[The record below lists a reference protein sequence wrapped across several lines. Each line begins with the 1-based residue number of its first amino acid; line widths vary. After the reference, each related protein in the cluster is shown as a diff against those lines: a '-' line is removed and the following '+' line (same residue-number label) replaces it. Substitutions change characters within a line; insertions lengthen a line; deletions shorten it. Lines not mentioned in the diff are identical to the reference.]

1 MNKADSRRTEPG
13 NNKDNKSNAE
23 NPSSKGAFMKAGIN
37 VSGSTTAA
45 LIYLWVPVILFFA
58 FWLKPWIGLPLIAV
72 FLYVCLKLI
81 RTSNRN
87 GCEAGKY
94 AAAEQAGIFASGNR
108 MWLLAILA
116 VLFLWC
122 ILSGQGGFVNQAYD
136 WWKHNAILR
145 DLINMDWPVRYEGE
159 PGSGVLSYYIGSYL
173 IPGAAGKLLGWD
185 GARMVM
191 LLQTYLGVVITYFLM
206 CRIAGADT
214 GMKLVL
220 TALVLVLFS
229 TFIVPL
235 KPIYNKLCPWDANES
250 LHWISAAKSIQYSS
264 NIVQLRWVFAQSV
277 PAWIATAL
285 LYKERNRKELWGLI
299 IIPVI
304 FCSTFAFIGLLCM
317 ALALFLFDLIVSKAR
332 GELMK
337 SCFSAAN
344 IISVIMGAVL
354 ALYILGNVLQ
364 PKPFDAGM
372 SLYRLNYE
380 GFEWLFFFFQLSW
393 MLWVIL
399 LIRRQ
404 YRNIFIYIASVILF
418 ILPIYHFGAANDLC
432 MRASIPALF
441 TLSLLLCEVLCT
453 AGKAYKAILLSLLL
467 IAASGGI
474 YELYNEA
481 FSRGMGYD
489 KSAAPYSGMEDM
501 MEKENTDSIIYQ
513 YIDWASDEDINSLL
527 LR

>member
-1 MNKADSRRTEPG
+1 
-13 NNKDNKSNAE
+13 
-23 NPSSKGAFMKAGIN
+23 MKAGIN

-45 LIYLWVPVILFFA
+45 LIYLWAPVMLFFA
-58 FWLKPWIGLPLIAV
+58 FWLKPWIGLPLIAA
-72 FLYVCLKLI
+72 FLYVCLRLI
-81 RTSNRN
+81 GALNRN
-87 GCEAGKY
+87 SSEAEKFT
-94 AAAEQAGIFASGNR
+94 AAGHADIFTEKNR
-108 MWLLAILA
+108 IWLAAVLI

-122 ILSGQGGFVNQAYD
+122 IISGQGGFVNQAYD
-136 WWKHNAILR
+136 WWKHNAILK
-145 DLINMDWPVRYEGE
+145 DLINMDWPVRYEGK
-159 PGSGVLSYYIGSYL
+159 PGNGVLSYYIGSYL
-173 IPGAAGKLLGWD
+173 IPGAAGKLFGWD
-185 GARMVM
+185 GARIVM

-206 CRIAGADT
+206 CRIAGADM
-214 GMKLVL
+214 GIKLVM
-220 TALVLVLFS
+220 TAMVLVLFS

-235 KPIYNKLCPWDANES
+235 KLIYNELCPWDANES

-304 FCSTFAFIGLLCM
+304 FCSTFAFVGLLCM
-317 ALALFLFDLIVSKAR
+317 AIALFLFDLVASKAR
-332 GELMK
+332 GELIK
-337 SCFSAAN
+337 SCFSAVN
-344 IISVIMGAVL
+344 IISAIMGAIL

-364 PKPFDAGM
+364 PKPSDAGM

-380 GFEWLFFFFQLSW
+380 GFDWLFPFFQLSW

-399 LIRRQ
+399 LIKWQ
-404 YRNIFIYIASVILF
+404 YRNIFIFIASVILF

-441 TLSLLLCEVLCT
+441 ILSLLLCEVLCT
-453 AGKAYKAILLSLLL
+453 AGKAYKAILLSLLF

-481 FSRGMGYD
+481 LSHGIGYD